1 MTEAMKHATTMEW
14 ILMGISVSIAGL
26 SAVTAFSFYVLDPSR
41 PAKFVSLFPRLHRFV
56 ENKLMVDEF
65 YGAQIIQ
72 PLVNASR
79 ALWAFVDVNI
89 IDKATFVVGDIVRG
103 VGSTARTLQT
113 GNLQQYALYIA
124 LGAVAVLFY
133 VLK

>member
-1 MTEAMKHATTMEW
+1 
-14 ILMGISVSIAGL
+14 
-26 SAVTAFSFYVLDPSR
+26 
-41 PAKFVSLFPRLHRFV
+41 
-56 ENKLMVDEF
+56 MVDEF